1 MTLTQRR
8 MIARSTISPSL
19 AGLDFPANVAAQ
31 GVAAMARGGSA
42 MSAGALAVSPER
54 GGRGSAPAERPGEW
68 LAALRADPRQAI
80 QDDTIRCLVCGR
92 VFRQLT
98 NTHLRLHRVSAGEY
112 KLRFG
117 YNRGRP
123 LMCRALQRL
132 YTERAVKS
140 GLAARIRCRP
150 ILVKPELRRRGGA
163 RAIALEESLTRR
175 DARRKLTRALRA
187 PSLAAPRAQ

>member
-8 MIARSTISPSL
+8 IIARSTISPSL
-19 AGLDFPANVAAQ
+19 AGLGFAAGVAVQ
-31 GVAAMARGGSA
+31 GVVAMARGGSA
-42 MSAGALAVSPER
+42 MSAGALPV
-54 GGRGSAPAERPGEW
+54 PAERGWRESAPGEW

-80 QDDTIRCLVCGR
+80 QEDTIRCLVCGR

-98 NTHLRLHRVSAGEY
+98 NTHLRRHRVSAGEY

-132 YTERAVKS
+132 YAERAVKS

-163 RAIALEESLTRR
+163 RAIALEELLTRR
-175 DARRKLTRALRA
+175 DARRKFTRAVRP
-187 PSLAAPRAQ
+187 PSLAAPRA